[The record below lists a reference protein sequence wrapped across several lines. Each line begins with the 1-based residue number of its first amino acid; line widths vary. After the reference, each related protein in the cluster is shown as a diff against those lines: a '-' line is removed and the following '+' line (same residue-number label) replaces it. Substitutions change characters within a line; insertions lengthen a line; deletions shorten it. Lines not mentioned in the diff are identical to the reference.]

1 MLNFPSRHHRQVT
14 LCYFLLFL
22 GVGMTGGLLGP
33 ALPHLAAMTD
43 SSMSQIAIL
52 FTARA
57 LGNMS
62 GAFVT
67 GLLMDRLN
75 GHRVLIGMLLL
86 TAAGLTVAPLSP
98 TLGLLTGL
106 FLLLGFAEVSLNS
119 GANTLLLWRHRDAA
133 GPHVS
138 ALHFCFGLGNM
149 LVPLVMVAALAIS
162 GQFQWAFWV
171 VAAYLLAMLW
181 PLSRLRSPSKL
192 ASDEDATPR
201 TPKHRDPVLLALFML
216 LFALYVG
223 VEITFAGW
231 ITAYGVLTGLTAE
244 RAALLVTLFWM
255 ALSAGRLLAIP
266 LLRWCSPWAILI
278 GCLLLGIITALALH
292 AVWLPL
298 TLGALLFGLA
308 ASAIFPTLFSLGNQV
323 MDMSGR
329 TTGLIFTAAGSGAL
343 VVPSL
348 TGPLLDLA
356 GAEAFPPLLGGMLV
370 LLGLGLVA
378 LHLRL
383 SRLAQRQATT

>member
-1 MLNFPSRHHRQVT
+1 MLHFPSPHHRQVT
-14 LCYFLLFL
+14 LCYFLLFI

-86 TAAGLTVAPLSP
+86 TAAGLAVAPLSP
-98 TLGLLTGL
+98 TLWLLTGL
-106 FLLLGFAEVSLNS
+106 FLLLGFSEVSLNA
-119 GANTLLLWRHRDAA
+119 GTNTLLLWRHRDAA

-149 LVPLVMVAALAIS
+149 LVPLVMVAVLAIT
-162 GQFQWAFWV
+162 GLFQWAFWV
-171 VAAYLLAMLW
+171 VAVYLLAMLW
-181 PLSRLRSPSKL
+181 PLSRLSSPVKRTTE
-192 ASDEDATPR
+192 EDATPR
-201 TPKHRDPVLLALFML
+201 APKHRDPLLLALFML

-223 VEITFAGW
+223 AEITFAGW
-231 ITAYGVLTGLTAE
+231 ITAYGVLTGQSAE
-244 RAALLVTLFWM
+244 RAALLVTLFWL

-266 LLRWCSPWAILI
+266 LLRWSSPWAILI
-278 GCLLLGIITALALH
+278 GCLLLGGGTTLALH

-298 TLGALLFGLA
+298 WMGALLFGLA

-323 MDMSGR
+323 MDMNGR

-343 VVPSL
+343 LVPSL
-348 TGPLLDLA
+348 TGPLLDWA
-356 GAEAFPPLLGGMLV
+356 GAGAFPPLLGGMVVV
-370 LLGLGLVA
+370 LGMGLVA

-383 SRLAQRQATT
+383 ARLNRQIMA

>member
-1 MLNFPSRHHRQVT
+1 MLHFPSRHHRQVT
-14 LCYFLLFL
+14 LSYFLLFI

-43 SSMSQIAIL
+43 SSMSQIAML

-62 GAFVT
+62 GAFIT

-75 GHRVLIGMLLL
+75 GHRLLVGMLLL
-86 TAAGLTVAPLSP
+86 TVAGLAVAPLSP
-98 TLGLLTGL
+98 SLWLLTAL
-106 FLLLGFAEVSLNS
+106 FLLLGFSEVSLNA
-119 GANTLLLWRHRDAA
+119 GGNTLLLWRHRDAA

-149 LVPLVMVAALAIS
+149 LVPLVMVAALAMT
-162 GQFQWAFWV
+162 GLFQWAFWV

-181 PLSRLRSPSKL
+181 PLSRLKSPSKL
-192 ASDEDATPR
+192 ASDEDAAPR
-201 TPKHRDPVLLALFML
+201 APKHHDPLLLALFML

-223 VEITFAGW
+223 AEITFAGW

-244 RAALLVTLFWM
+244 RAALLVTLFWL

-278 GCLLLGIITALALH
+278 GCLLLGGGTALALH

-298 TLGALLFGLA
+298 WLGSLLFGLA
-308 ASAIFPTLFSLGNQV
+308 ASAIFPTLFSLSNQV
-323 MDMSGR
+323 MEMSGR

-343 VVPSL
+343 LVPSL

-356 GAEAFPPLLGGMLV
+356 GAEAFLPLLGGMLV
-370 LLGLGLVA
+370 VLGLGLAA

-383 SRLAQRQATT
+383 TRLSQPASA